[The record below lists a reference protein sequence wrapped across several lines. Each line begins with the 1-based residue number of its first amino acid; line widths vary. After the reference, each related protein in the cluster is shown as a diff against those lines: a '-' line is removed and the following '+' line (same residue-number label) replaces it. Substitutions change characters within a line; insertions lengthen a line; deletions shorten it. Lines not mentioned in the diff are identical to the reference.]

1 MTQTNSSE
9 ISARSEITESSETYA
24 GNEET
29 AANEIS
35 EVRKMIARVIV
46 VEGRDDTM
54 AIKRAVNADTI
65 ETHGF
70 GISARTWQLLEK
82 ADEQRGLIIFTDPD
96 HAGENIRKKV
106 SARFPGSLHA
116 YLDREDARDGDD
128 IGIENAR
135 PEAII
140 KALKKARAVTVARE
154 NLFSMEDLQEMGLTS
169 ISDSA
174 RRRAQIGK
182 ILGIGNGNSKAFLKK
197 LNAYG
202 ITKEEFY
209 GAISKVSDQE
219 DQE

>member
-1 MTQTNSSE
+1 
-9 ISARSEITESSETYA
+9 
-24 GNEET
+24 
-29 AANEIS
+29 
-35 EVRKMIARVIV
+35 MIARVIV

-54 AIKRAVNADTI
+54 AVKRAVNADTI

-70 GISARTWQLLEK
+70 GISAKTWQLLEK

-106 SARFPGSLHA
+106 SERFPGSLHA

-140 KALKKARAVTVARE
+140 RALEKARAVTVTRE
-154 NLFSMEDLQEMGLTS
+154 NVFTMEDLQKTGLTS
-169 ISDSA
+169 GSDSA
-174 RRRAQIGK
+174 RWRAQAGK

-209 GAISKVSDQE
+209 GAISKVADPENQE
-219 DQE
+219 